1 MRSFGGV
8 FSGQGLLTGREK
20 WMLRGTF
27 SISYRDRGKGT
38 RWRLTS
44 PWIEHTDVQSE
55 ERQAET
61 GGLQKIIKLCRWPE
75 CIYIFLVLD
84 CLIHMTLTASYS
96 QVCSHSLWESSRL
109 YCTLWVEDGSNITSL
124 IHLLDWKMQ
133 QQKKKRIQSEA
144 QTSSEHLGK
153 SKQQLG
159 VCSKLYSSE
168 RSAVFWLYKCAKWT
182 ERFAKM
188 QRIIHALKTSPDT
201 ESGTMGT

>member
-55 ERQAET
+55 EHQAET
-61 GGLQKIIKLCRWPE
+61 GGLQKIIKLCRRPE
-75 CIYIFLVLD
+75 CIFIFFLVLD

-96 QVCSHSLWESSRL
+96 QVCLHSLWESSRL
-109 YCTLWVEDGSNITSL
+109 YCTLWVEDSSNITSL
-124 IHLLDWKMQ
+124 IHILDWKMQ
-133 QQKKKRIQSEA
+133 KKGAKELHADSIWGPNIIRNTSEN
-144 QTSSEHLGK
+144 QNNS
-153 SKQQLG
+153 
-159 VCSKLYSSE
+159 
-168 RSAVFWLYKCAKWT
+168 
-182 ERFAKM
+182 
-188 QRIIHALKTSPDT
+188 
-201 ESGTMGT
+201 